1 MRCPHDEQQCEHPRC
16 LKPGPAFDDRCVA
29 LNPPKA
35 PQTFAP
41 IPGVLVL
48 GLGHKARHGKD
59 TVAQAMLESS
69 PADVLRIG
77 FADALYDYCRVEHGM
92 TTKDAPLLQRV
103 GVQMR
108 EERDPQVW
116 IKAVY
121 YKILDKRPKVVVIPD
136 VRFTNEA
143 EFVKALGGYTIKVER
158 RVRVDLGEDK
168 LYLTSDRD
176 PNHVSETQLD
186 GYSWDLTIINRDRD
200 IITTREHARQ
210 VLGFFRQKHMLEAV
224 HG

>member
-1 MRCPHDEQQCEHPRC
+1 
-16 LKPGPAFDDRCVA
+16 V
-29 LNPPKA
+29 
-35 PQTFAP
+35 TFQP

-59 TVAQAMLESS
+59 TAAQAMLEAA

-103 GVQMR
+103 GVQFR
-108 EERDPQVW
+108 TERDPLTW

-121 YKILDKRPKVVVIPD
+121 YKILDKRPKVAIIPD

-143 EFVKALGGYTIKVER
+143 DFVKALGGYTIKVER
-158 RVRVDLGEDK
+158 RKADGS
-168 LYLTSDRD
+168 LYLTTDRD

-186 GYSWDLTIINRDRD
+186 GYAWDLTITCRDGD
-200 IITTREHARQ
+200 VAGLRQ
-210 VLGFFRQKHMLEAV
+210 NAV
-224 HG
+224 VALNFYRSLYERGETVNG